1 MKTIIKNSKIYEK
14 LLNVEKEID
23 EQMYK
28 TRLDI
33 QENLIMPTPKV
44 KALLRTQIYSKFKS
58 EEEEDYWVLRLQGKI
73 MPIQDNEG
81 GFYRK
86 FSYFFHKIQIKFD
99 PINEEEFQDIE
110 WTRSTNN
117 DIDGFEIKR
126 SGKTSLKI
134 KIVFWINSYTQEYKL
149 SDELAELLGVSQ
161 DTRPRILHQIW
172 QYIKINSL
180 QDLENP
186 NIILNNKEL
195 QSIFKCERMDITSIT
210 SRIGDHLKAPEPIEI
225 DFIIKD
231 ENTQLYDIA
240 VSIDDPHFLD
250 ISNFLSNIE
259 NESILF
265 PKSLF
270 FHKSDSQK
278 NDKFQ
283 QTYTERFYS
292 KIQDYDRNVTDL
304 IEKLKKHK
312 YKYDFYEMYAK
323 DPTKFIN
330 NFLIQQNALL
340 KIMKDESSVIDARWD
355 YNSAQY
361 YKDYEV
367 KYVNFRIF

>member
-1 MKTIIKNSKIYEK
+1 
-14 LLNVEKEID
+14 
-23 EQMYK
+23 
-28 TRLDI
+28 
-33 QENLIMPTPKV
+33 MPTPKV
-44 KALLRTQIYSKFKS
+44 KALLRTHIYSQFKK
-58 EEEEDYWVLRLQGKI
+58 EEDTDYWILRMQGKI
-73 MPIQDNEG
+73 LPIQDPSEG

-86 FSYFFHKIQIKFD
+86 FSYFFHKILIKFD
-99 PINEEEFQDIE
+99 PINEEEYQDIE

-126 SGKTSLKI
+126 TGNTSLKV
-134 KIVFWINSYTQEYKL
+134 KIVFYINSYTQEYKL
-149 SDELAELLGVSQ
+149 SDDLAELIGISQ
-161 DTRPRILHQIW
+161 DTRPRILHQVW

-186 NIILNNKEL
+186 NIIINNREL
-195 QSIFKCERMDITSIT
+195 QNIFKCERMDLTSLT
-210 SRIGDHLKAPEPIEI
+210 ARLADHLKQPEPIEI
-225 DFIIKD
+225 DFIIK
-231 ENTQLYDIA
+231 ESNEKLYDIA

-270 FHKSDSQK
+270 FNKSEAQK

-283 QTYTERFYS
+283 QTYTERFYA
-292 KIQDYDRNVTDL
+292 KLQDYDRNETDL

-312 YKYDFYEMYAK
+312 YKYDFYEMYTK
-323 DPTKFIN
+323 DPVKFIN

-340 KIMKDESSVIDARWD
+340 KIMKDESSIIDARWD

-367 KYVNFRIF
+367 N